1 MADMGVVVRV
11 AGGPDAMEW
20 TELDP
25 GAPGPGEARIVQH
38 AVDVNLLDT
47 YFRSGLYPWPSTP
60 LIHRRTIGATVLLP

>member
-20 TELDP
+20 TELDT

-38 AVDVNLLDT
+38 AVGVNFLDT